1 MEVELLVSRV
11 ESADISATVFAEN
24 VENVVLSK
32 APTGL
37 VPIYVRIPVES
48 ADRSLYM
55 FVDSVDILVLSVVT
69 ISAVPLIVE
78 KLANCCAVAVE
89 SVSMLLERV
98 LMEFCSVFLIV
109 DTLLLRSV
117 NCSCVTGAASPFSWP

>member
-11 ESADISATVFAEN
+11 ESAEISATVFAEN

-32 APTGL
+32 APIGL

-48 ADRSLYM
+48 ADRSVYI
-55 FVDSVDILVLSVVT
+55 FVESVDIWLSSVVT

-78 KLANCCAVAVE
+78 KSANRCAVAVE

-98 LMEFCSVFLIV
+98 SIDVCSVFLIV

-117 NCSCVTGAASPFSWP
+117 KSLSVTGAASPFSWP